1 MPRKKKEIPGV
12 ERKFL
17 YELWAMDMEVLKEH
31 LFAVN
36 DACFYHEEKAA
47 DANRYKYRID
57 QIVKV
62 KNWLDVEDK
71 ELND

>member
-1 MPRKKKEIPGV
+1 MPRKKKENEAV
-12 ERKFL
+12 EKHFL
-17 YELWAMDMEVLKEH
+17 YELWAMDLELLKEH
-31 LFAVN
+31 VFAVN
-36 DACFYHEEKAA
+36 EAIFYHEQQAS

-57 QIVKV
+57 QILKV